1 MARCAM
7 KPDLV
12 SPCCFAFASKRA
24 STRLGSVRFT
34 RSILPAYRSFEQ
46 VLWQVLFLGVE
57 RFNVLAHG
65 YDTVHL
71 GVVWNTIE
79 VDFPNLKTLV
89 EKGIE
94 DLFAVTRIKR
104 ISEKNR
110 VRQYNNGTPT
120 HLGSG
125 RAYWRRDPNPS
136 DLPPSDLLLPARP
149 LPSLCSQYRSDVHP
163 D

>member
-24 STRLGSVRFT
+24 STRSGSVRFT

-46 VLWQVLFLGVE
+46 VLCQGLFLGVE

-65 YDTVHL
+65 YDTVHR

-79 VDFPNLKTLV
+79 VDLPNLKTLV
-89 EKGIE
+89 EKEIE
-94 DLFAVTRIKR
+94 YPLAVARIKR

-125 RAYWRRDPNPS
+125 RAY
-136 DLPPSDLLLPARP
+136 
-149 LPSLCSQYRSDVHP
+149 
-163 D
+163 